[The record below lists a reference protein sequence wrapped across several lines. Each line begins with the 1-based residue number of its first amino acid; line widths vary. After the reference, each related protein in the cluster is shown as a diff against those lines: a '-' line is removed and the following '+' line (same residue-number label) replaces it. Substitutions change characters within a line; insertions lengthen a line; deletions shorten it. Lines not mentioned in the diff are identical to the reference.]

1 MERTAYNYGDDTPAA
16 WDVLAR
22 GALGRPIST
31 RISPVLFLE
40 ELNEALLFAPP
51 VKARLGQRPKPAGP
65 GKTKALAA
73 SSVERPEETERRRA
87 AQNDCRRLILPRTA
101 DEASDVF
108 LRRLDAHQ
116 NAPEALVAPLSKPED
131 TKSFL
136 RRMVA
141 VKKNEAAGLL
151 VMPRAKAETAEQF
164 EARMALCEACPATV
178 FARGAHEDPTD
189 FKARLD
195 AQSKCRRPIMCRS
208 DGEPAS
214 LFRRR
219 CAVSRACLDVVHPY
233 DAARESADDFT
244 RRMDAQEAAPE
255 LSIAPGDK
263 KVVGSLVRESAEE
276 GAAALAEEIA
286 AKLRLEEEAKAAAAS
301 KEEAAKAEAA
311 AISKQRQ
318 RQDSVDDG
326 AEARSTSIR
335 SGSWRSS
342 RCSSPRACRP
352 TPSRCQT
359 SSCSRRLRRS
369 TASTSS
375 GAEQARAKRDPKM
388 HPSQAYLPPASPS
401 VCGGGARG
409 GAAFSLECAHAE
421 RP

>member
-31 RISPVLFLE
+31 RISPVLFLD

-233 DAARESADDFT
+233 DAAAEP
-244 RRMDAQEAAPE
+244 RR
-255 LSIAPGDK
+255 
-263 KVVGSLVRESAEE
+263 
-276 GAAALAEEIA
+276 
-286 AKLRLEEEAKAAAAS
+286 
-301 KEEAAKAEAA
+301 
-311 AISKQRQ
+311 
-318 RQDSVDDG
+318 
-326 AEARSTSIR
+326 
-335 SGSWRSS
+335 
-342 RCSSPRACRP
+342 
-352 TPSRCQT
+352 
-359 SSCSRRLRRS
+359 
-369 TASTSS
+369 
-375 GAEQARAKRDPKM
+375 
-388 HPSQAYLPPASPS
+388 
-401 VCGGGARG
+401 
-409 GAAFSLECAHAE
+409 
-421 RP
+421 

>member
-244 RRMDAQEAAPE
+244 RRMDAQEGE
-255 LSIAPGDK
+255 APG
-263 KVVGSLVRESAEE
+263 
-276 GAAALAEEIA
+276 LA
-286 AKLRLEEEAKAAAAS
+286 
-301 KEEAAKAEAA
+301 
-311 AISKQRQ
+311 
-318 RQDSVDDG
+318 
-326 AEARSTSIR
+326 T
-335 SGSWRSS
+335 
-342 RCSSPRACRP
+342 
-352 TPSRCQT
+352 
-359 SSCSRRLRRS
+359 RS
-369 TASTSS
+369 TAWLMVRRES
-375 GAEQARAKRDPKM
+375 
-388 HPSQAYLPPASPS
+388 H
-401 VCGGGARG
+401 
-409 GAAFSLECAHAE
+409 
-421 RP
+421 